1 MPLKPAVTYTPE
13 EVEKTRLE
21 QLAAAAEER
30 ETTPEELAAD
40 FAPGTFGC
48 HEALQM
54 ASVFNDSVERHLADH
69 PSILT
74 NPEWYAL
81 AHEAGLALWNLY
93 QAIGGEH
100 LRGDG
105 DGQAEEAA
113 P

>member
-1 MPLKPAVTYTPE
+1 MTSKPAVTYTPE

-40 FAPGTFGC
+40 FKPGTFGC
-48 HEALQM
+48 HEALHM
-54 ASVFNDSVERHLADH
+54 ASVFNNLVEERLAEH
-69 PSILT
+69 PAVLT

-93 QAIGGEH
+93 QAIGAEH
-100 LRGDG
+100 LR
-105 DGQAEEAA
+105 EEDRH
-113 P
+113 